1 MTLSMVTFRSADA
14 SDAAAVARFGQ
25 RLFRETFGPH
35 HRAEVLDAYCGE
47 AFSVERVHEELC
59 DPARE
64 TFVAEHG
71 GAIVG
76 YVQLHATTAPECVS
90 GPDPLE
96 LLRFYVDSAWHG
108 RGIAQALL
116 VRVVAAAERRGGR
129 TLFLLVWEHNRRAIA
144 FYEKQGFRR
153 VGIVPFILA
162 SDRPLDYVMTRELTP
177 VTAAPAE
184 PRDYLA
190 R

>member
-1 MTLSMVTFRSADA
+1 MTLSMMSFRIADA
-14 SDAAAVARFGQ
+14 SDAVEIARFGE

-35 HRAEVLDAYCGE
+35 HRAEDIDAYCRDS
-47 AFSVERVHEELC
+47 FSIERVHEELC
-59 DPARE
+59 DRERE

-71 GAIVG
+71 GTIVG
-76 YVQLHATTAPECVS
+76 YVQLHAAPPPDCVS

-116 VRVVAAAERRGGR
+116 ARVIAAAERRGGR
-129 TLFLLVWEHNRRAIA
+129 TLYLLVWEHNLRAIA

-162 SDRPLDYVMTRELTP
+162 SDRPLDYVMTRELAP
-177 VTAAPAE
+177 MAARESRA
-184 PRDYLA
+184 
-190 R
+190 